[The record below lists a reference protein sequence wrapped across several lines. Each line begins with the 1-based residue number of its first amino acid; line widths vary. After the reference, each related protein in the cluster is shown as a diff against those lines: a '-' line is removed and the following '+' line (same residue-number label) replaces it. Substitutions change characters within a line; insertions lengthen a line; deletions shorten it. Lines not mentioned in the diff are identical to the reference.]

1 MKFDFVSGLK
11 KGIEAIKIVKTILK
25 AVDKID
31 DDLDGDGKSQLVN
44 IGESMNEL
52 AHLVVAS
59 GQEVFRLSMDNFNA
73 VKLQALE
80 VFKLCHALAE
90 HVLKEE
96 AK

>member
-59 GQEVFRLSMDNFNA
+59 GQEILRLCLDNIGA
-73 VKLQALE
+73 VKLQAME
-80 VFKLCHALAE
+80 VFRLCHALAE